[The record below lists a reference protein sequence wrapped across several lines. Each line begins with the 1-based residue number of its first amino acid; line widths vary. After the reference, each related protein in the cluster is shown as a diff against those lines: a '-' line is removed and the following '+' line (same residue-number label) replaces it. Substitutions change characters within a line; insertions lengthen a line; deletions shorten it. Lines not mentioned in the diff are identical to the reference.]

1 MHNCF
6 LFLLADMLIFSPYS
20 MFYFGLKTTVVCTMK
35 QGLAFNV
42 LLMNEV
48 AVSAY
53 VPIQQ
58 VQKWG
63 LWLVVHLGE
72 GKTDGGRKVL

>member
-1 MHNCF
+1 
-6 LFLLADMLIFSPYS
+6 
-20 MFYFGLKTTVVCTMK
+20 MFYFGLKTTAVCTMK
-35 QGLAFNV
+35 QGLAFNA
-42 LLMNEV
+42 LLMSAA

-58 VQKWG
+58 VQKWD

-72 GKTDGGRKVL
+72 GKTDGRMKVL